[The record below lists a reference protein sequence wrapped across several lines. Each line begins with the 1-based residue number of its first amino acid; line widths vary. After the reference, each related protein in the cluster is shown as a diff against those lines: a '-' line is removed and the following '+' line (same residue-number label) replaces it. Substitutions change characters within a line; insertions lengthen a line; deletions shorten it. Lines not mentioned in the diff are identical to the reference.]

1 MNKLNITNLY
11 KKEYFSEIDFYFAKF
26 ILDISENNNED
37 IFLGAALASMV
48 TQEGNVCLDLNSY
61 AFRVLS
67 QMQEGSAVFR
77 CPELLAW
84 RKTLL
89 SSRAV
94 GAPNDFAPLI
104 LDDKNRLYLYRFWK
118 NERQVADF
126 IKKAVVKKNMPVNK
140 TLLKASIERLFPE
153 KIKNEINWQKIAGV
167 IPVFKRFTVI
177 SGGPGTGK
185 TTVIAKILA
194 IIIEQ
199 FIDRRAGETEKN
211 LRIFLAAPTGKAA
224 ARMNESIINAKK
236 KLACDDQVKELI
248 PGDACTIH
256 RLLKAV
262 KNSYGFFY
270 NAANLLPADL
280 VVIDEASMV
289 DLAMMQSLV
298 QALPEHANLILVGDK
313 DQLASVDAGSL
324 LGDICDRNNVH
335 EFSDSFSAE
344 INDAIGDKCFVSK
357 NESRY
362 GSDLSDCIVLLKKN
376 YRFAAGSGALELG
389 SAVNH
394 GRADRALELIKSR
407 KNLKW
412 KSIESADE
420 LYESLSKIIIEKY
433 AEFFKTDDPKKA
445 LEELNRFK
453 ILCPVKK
460 GPFGVEGVNRLAE
473 RILLKAAEHNNAGKH
488 HMRSMKLPV
497 IITNNDYR
505 LGLFNGDIGVIMHA
519 SGDDESYAFFYDS
532 SGELKRFFPQR
543 LSEYETAYA
552 MTVHRSQGSE
562 FDDILLLLPDRDSP
576 VLTRELIYTGVTR
589 ARHNIS
595 IWGTEDILKAS
606 VLKKIERTSGLR
618 DALWE

>member
-1 MNKLNITNLY
+1 MNELNITNLY
-11 KKEYFSEIDFYFAKF
+11 QKGYLSEIDFYFAKF
-26 ILDISENNNED
+26 ISDISEINNED

-48 TQEGNVCLDLNSY
+48 TREGNVCLDLNSY
-61 AFRVLS
+61 AF
-67 QMQEGSAVFR
+67 QDGSGGFR
-77 CPELLAW
+77 CPELLPW
-84 RKTLL
+84 RNKLL

-94 GAPNDFAPLI
+94 GVPNDFAPLI

-126 IKKAVVKKNMPVNK
+126 IKKAVVNNNMPVNK
-140 TLLKASIERLFPE
+140 ALLKAGIKRLFPE
-153 KIKNEINWQKIAGV
+153 KIKDEINWQKIAGV
-167 IPVFKRFTVI
+167 VPVFKKFTVI

-199 FIDRRAGETEKN
+199 FIDRRGGETEKN

-224 ARMNESIINAKK
+224 ARMSESIIEAKK
-236 KLACDDQVKELI
+236 SLACDEQVKDLI

-280 VVIDEASMV
+280 VIIDEASMV
-289 DLAMMQSLV
+289 DLAMMHSLV
-298 QALPEHANLILVGDK
+298 QALPENAALILVGDK

-324 LGDICDRNNVH
+324 LGDICDRNNMH
-335 EFSDSFSAE
+335 EFSDSFSAK
-344 INDAIGDKCFVSK
+344 INYAIGDKCFASK
-357 NESRY
+357 NQSRC
-362 GSDLSDCIVLLKKN
+362 GSALSDSIITLKKN
-376 YRFAAGSGALELG
+376 YRFAAAGGALELA
-389 SAVNH
+389 SAVNN
-394 GRADRALELIKSR
+394 GRADKALELIKTR
-407 KNLKW
+407 KNLNW
-412 KSIESADE
+412 KSIETVDE

-433 AEFFKTDDPKKA
+433 DNFFKTDDPKKA

-473 RILLKAAEHNNAGKH
+473 RILLKASKH
-488 HMRSMKLPV
+488 HHMPGIKLPV

-505 LGLFNGDIGVIMHA
+505 LGLFNGDIGVIMNDA
-519 SGDDESYAFFYDS
+519 DESYAFFNDS
-532 SGELKRFFPQR
+532 SGLLKRFFPQR

-576 VLTRELIYTGVTR
+576 ILTREVIYTGVTR

-606 VLKKIERTSGLR
+606 ILKKIERTSGLR
-618 DALWE
+618 DALWDEVHSLF